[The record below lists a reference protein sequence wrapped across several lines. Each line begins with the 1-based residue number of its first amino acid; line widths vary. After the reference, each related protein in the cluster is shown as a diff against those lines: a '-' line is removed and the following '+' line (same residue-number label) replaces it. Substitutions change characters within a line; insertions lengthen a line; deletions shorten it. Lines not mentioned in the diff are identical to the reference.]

1 MNSESGD
8 TAHRM
13 DATDKEHVEQCRNG
27 HPDDYRFLVE
37 RYQGPVFAYLAS
49 RLGDQALA
57 EDAAQESLV
66 RAFFALPKLKKPES
80 FYAFLL
86 GIAGRVAHEMRRAAS
101 RHAQRHEAAAL
112 ATADPANPPEE
123 YHLEEAIAALPESP
137 RQVVLLRFYGQLSCQ
152 EVADRLGLPLGT
164 VTKTLSRAYAQLR
177 QILKSQQPTDALRR
191 VEDET

>member
-1 MNSESGD
+1 
-8 TAHRM
+8 M

-49 RLGDQALA
+49 RLGDRALA
-57 EDAAQESLV
+57 EDAAQESFV

-101 RHAQRHEAAAL
+101 RIAKGDEAAEL
-112 ATADPANPPEE
+112 VTADAADDREE
-123 YHLEEAIAALPESP
+123 YHLEEAIAALPESH
-137 RQVVLLRFYGQLSCQ
+137 RQVILLRFYERLSCQ
-152 EVADRLGLPLGT
+152 DVANRLGLPLGT

-177 QILKSQQPTDALRR
+177 QILKPQPTTDALLR
-191 VEDET
+191 VEN

>member
-1 MNSESGD
+1 
-8 TAHRM
+8 M

-49 RLGDQALA
+49 RLGDRTLA
-57 EDAAQESLV
+57 EDAAQESFV

-86 GIAGRVAHEMRRAAS
+86 GIAGRVAHELRRADS
-101 RHAQRHEAAAL
+101 RNAKRDEAAAL
-112 ATADPANPPEE
+112 VAADADDREE
-123 YHLEEAIAALPESP
+123 YHLEEAIAALPEAH
-137 RQVVLLRFYGQLSCQ
+137 RQVVLLRFYEQLSCQ
-152 EVADRLGLPLGT
+152 EIADRLGLPLGT
-164 VTKTLSRAYAQLR
+164 VTKTLSRAYAELR
-177 QILKSQQPTDALRR
+177 QILQSQQPTDALRR

>member
-1 MNSESGD
+1 
-8 TAHRM
+8 M

-49 RLGDQALA
+49 RLGDPALA
-57 EDAAQESLV
+57 EEAAQESFV

-101 RHAQRHEAAAL
+101 RKVKRDEAVEL
-112 ATADPANPPEE
+112 LTADAADDREE
-123 YHLEEAIAALPESP
+123 YHLEEAIAVLPESH
-137 RQVVLLRFYGQLSCQ
+137 RQVILLRFYERLSCQ
-152 EVADRLGLPLGT
+152 DVAHRLGLPLGT

-177 QILKSQQPTDALRR
+177 QILTSQRSTEALSRL
-191 VEDET
+191 EH

>member
-1 MNSESGD
+1 MN
-8 TAHRM
+8 
-13 DATDKEHVEQCRNG
+13 ATDKEHVEQCRNG

-49 RLGDQALA
+49 RLGDRALA
-57 EDAAQESLV
+57 EDAAQESFV

-101 RHAQRHEAAAL
+101 RIAKRDEAAEL
-112 ATADPANPPEE
+112 VTADADADREE
-123 YHLEEAIAALPESP
+123 YHLEEAIAALPESH
-137 RQVVLLRFYGQLSCQ
+137 RQVILLRFYEQLSCQ
-152 EVADRLGLPLGT
+152 DVANRLGLPLGT

-177 QILKSQQPTDALRR
+177 QMLTSQPSTNALRR
-191 VEDET
+191 VEEQA

>member
-1 MNSESGD
+1 
-8 TAHRM
+8 M

-37 RYQGPVFAYLAS
+37 RYQGPVFAYLAI
-49 RLGDQALA
+49 RLGDRALA
-57 EDAAQESLV
+57 EDAAQESFV

-101 RHAQRHEAAAL
+101 RIAKRDDAAAL
-112 ATADPANPPEE
+112 VTADAADDREE
-123 YHLEEAIAALPESP
+123 YHLEEAIAALPESH
-137 RQVVLLRFYGQLSCQ
+137 RQVILLRFYEQLSCQ
-152 EVADRLGLPLGT
+152 DVANRLGLPLGT

-177 QILKSQQPTDALRR
+177 QILKPQPTPDALLR
-191 VEDET
+191 VEK